1 LSVFKNK
8 AAEGHLLY
16 YPFDTHWNV
25 EGRRTAAAFI
35 ASHLHGRKTGSRSRF
50 ARSRKLPAASDRAR
64 DGEFKLYQI
73 DLPATASS
81 DAEPVVTVSKP

>member
-1 LSVFKNK
+1 
-8 AAEGHLLY
+8 LLY

-35 ASHLHGRKTGSRSRF
+35 ASHLHGRKTGSDRASL
-50 ARSRKLPAASDRAR
+50 ASRKLLAASDRAR
-64 DGEFKLYQI
+64 DGEFKLDQI
-73 DLPATASS
+73 DLPAPASS